1 MVKYKVSV
9 FILFYAREI
18 SLLTVFLYYLYKL
31 TVVSI
36 LFKNNGFVFLIAIIT
51 RIFGFNGIGHI
62 YIGKVLRC
70 VLIIFLGWI
79 SFGIGILV
87 YLFEFITQNDQLL
100 HSFDLSMIFGLIYF
114 VIWIIQDLDANRLDK
129 HYTEPIPKLTSYKQ

>member
-1 MVKYKVSV
+1 M
-9 FILFYAREI
+9 
-18 SLLTVFLYYLYKL
+18 

-36 LFKNNGFVFLIAIIT
+36 PFKNNGLVFLIAIIA

-100 HSFDLSMIFGLIYF
+100 HSFDLSMIFG
-114 VIWIIQDLDANRLDK
+114 
-129 HYTEPIPKLTSYKQ
+129 

>member
-18 SLLTVFLYYLYKL
+18 SLLTVFLYCLYKL

-36 LFKNNGFVFLIAIIT
+36 PFKNNGLVFLIAIIAI
-51 RIFGFNGIGHI
+51 IFGFNGIGHI

-100 HSFDLSMIFGLIYF
+100 HVLIY
-114 VIWIIQDLDANRLDK
+114 L
-129 HYTEPIPKLTSYKQ
+129 

>member
-1 MVKYKVSV
+1 MVKYKVSI

-18 SLLTVFLYYLYKL
+18 SLLTVFLYCLYKL
-31 TVVSI
+31 IVVSI
-36 LFKNNGFVFLIAIIT
+36 PFKNNGLVFLIAIIA

-87 YLFEFITQNDQLL
+87 YLFEFITQNDELL
-100 HSFDLSMIFGLIYF
+100 HGFDLSVIFGLIYF

-129 HYTEPIPKLTSYKQ
+129 HYTKYND